1 MYMDNT
7 NVTFSAPTI
16 PDLDSQINNEL
27 KHFEIWLKS

>member
-16 PDLDSQINNEL
+16 PDLDSQINSEL
-27 KHFEIWLKS
+27 KHFDL